1 MQSETNAYRLHKI
14 SPLFILFDNIK
25 KLIFPILIAL
35 LGSRGNSWE
44 LYALGFALII
54 SLFAIAQ
61 YRFYRYWLEGDK
73 IRVKEGIFFR
83 NVRQVP
89 YKKIQNLNL
98 VQSPLHRLFGVVKVQ
113 LESAS
118 GGKPEAVISV
128 IDMEA
133 VNLLKL
139 KINGEEEEREQEED
153 TGEVKD
159 SILSLSFG
167 EIVRYGMITNR
178 GIVAVAVFFGFMMQF
193 MDNQVERLVKSY
205 ISQFTQWID
214 GLISSVQIENGLLYF
229 SILTV
234 VGLIAAVIAL
244 WILSIAMALLKFH
257 GFMLIKAKDKLQA
270 TLGLLTRLQATI
282 PITRIQSLTIHE
294 SLLHR
299 WFKRIGITIETAG
312 GVNSDQQGVSMK
324 QVVPLAPNT
333 MRDELLKE
341 IQADVD
347 WNAIEWKGLH
357 PKGWRRVLKVM
368 LIIGLVVGLPTLL
381 YSIYAYPV
389 WLLVWGL
396 YSVYYSKA
404 YIRTAGYT
412 MNDEVIGFKDGVI
425 FSKCTFVRLPK
436 TQTIAVKESPFDRRH
451 RMASL
456 EVDTAGAMIGAH
468 HINIPYINLE
478 DALAIKSR
486 ISDKIK
492 GTQFKW

>member
-14 SPLFILFDNIK
+14 SPLFILLDNIK
-25 KLIFPILIAL
+25 KLIFPIVLAL
-35 LGSRGNSWE
+35 FSTRGSSWE
-44 LYALGFALII
+44 LFALGFALII
-54 SLFAIAQ
+54 SLGAIVQ

-89 YKKIQNLNL
+89 YKKIQNLNM

-128 IDMEA
+128 IDMPA
-133 VNLLKL
+133 VKLLKQ
-139 KINGEEEEREQEED
+139 KINGEEEEQQKEE
-153 TGEVKD
+153 TVEVRG

-178 GIVAVAVFFGFMMQF
+178 GIVAVAVFFGFVMQF
-193 MDNQVERLVKSY
+193 LDDQVERLFKSY

-214 GLISSVQIENGLLYF
+214 GLISSVEMENGWLYF
-229 SILTV
+229 TILTISAV
-234 VGLIAAVIAL
+234 VAAILVL
-244 WILSIAMALLKFH
+244 WLLSIVMALLKFH
-257 GFMLIKAKDKLQA
+257 GFVLIKAKDKLQA

-282 PITRIQSLTIHE
+282 PMTRIQSLTIHE

-324 QVVPLAPNT
+324 QVAPIAPNT
-333 MRDELLKE
+333 MRNQLLKD
-341 IQADVD
+341 IQDDVD
-347 WNAIEWKGLH
+347 WDAIEWKGLN

-368 LIIGLVVGLPTLL
+368 LLIGIAVGLPTLF
-381 YSIYAYPV
+381 YSVYAYPI
-389 WLLVWGL
+389 WLLIWGL

-412 MNDEVIGFKDGVI
+412 LNDQVIGFKDGVI

-436 TQTIAVKESPFDRRH
+436 TQTIAIKESPFDRRH

-456 EVDTAGAMIGAH
+456 EVDTAGTMVGAH
-468 HINIPYINLE
+468 HIDIPYINLE
-478 DALAIKSR
+478 DALAIKNR
-486 ISDKIK
+486 ISEQIK

>member
-44 LYALGFALII
+44 LYGLGFALII

-89 YKKIQNLNL
+89 YKKIQNLNM

-133 VNLLKL
+133 VNVLKQ
-139 KINGEEEEREQEED
+139 KINGEEQDQEEEIN
-153 TGEVKD
+153 EVKE
-159 SILSLSFG
+159 SIHSLSFG
-167 EIVRYGMITNR
+167 EIVRYAIITNR
-178 GIVAVAVFFGFMMQF
+178 GIVAVAIFFGFIMQF
-193 MDNQVERLVKSY
+193 MDNQIERLVKSY

-214 GLISSVQIENGLLYF
+214 GLISSVQMENGWLYF
-229 SILTV
+229 TVLTLVGIVAAIL
-234 VGLIAAVIAL
+234 AL
-244 WILSIAMALLKFH
+244 WLLSIAMALLKFY
-257 GFMLIKAKDKLQA
+257 GFVLIKVKDKLQA

-282 PITRIQSLTIHE
+282 PMTRIQSLTIHE

-312 GVNSDQQGVSMK
+312 GVNNEQQGVSMK
-324 QVVPLAPNT
+324 QVIPVAPNT
-333 MRDELLKE
+333 MREQLLKE
-341 IQADVD
+341 IQSDVD
-347 WNAIEWKGLH
+347 WDRIEWKGLN

-368 LIIGLVVGLPTLL
+368 LIIGLVIGLPTLL
-381 YSIYAYPV
+381 YSVYAYPV
-389 WLLVWGL
+389 WLFIWGL

-412 MNDEVIGFKDGVI
+412 LNDELIGFKDGVI

-456 EVDTAGAMIGAH
+456 EVDTAGTMVGAH
-468 HINIPYINLE
+468 HVDIPYINLDE
-478 DALAIKSR
+478 ALAIKNR

-492 GTQFKW
+492 GTKFKW

>member
-1 MQSETNAYRLHKI
+1 MQSDSNAHRLHKI

-25 KLIFPILIAL
+25 KLILPILVAL

-61 YRFYRYWLEGDK
+61 YRFYRYWLEGDR

-89 YKKIQNLNL
+89 YKKIQNLNM

-128 IDMEA
+128 IDMQA
-133 VNLLKL
+133 VNLLKQ
-139 KINGEEEEREQEED
+139 KINGEEEQQEKEQSEE
-153 TGEVKD
+153 GKD
-159 SILSLSFG
+159 SILSLPFG

-178 GIVAVAVFFGFMMQF
+178 GIVAVAIFFGFVMQF
-193 MDNQVERLVKSY
+193 MDNQVERLFKSY
-205 ISQFTQWID
+205 ISQFTQWVD
-214 GLISSVQIENGLLYF
+214 GLVSSVQMENGWLYF
-229 SILTV
+229 TVLTL
-234 VGLIAAVIAL
+234 VGIIAAILAL
-244 WILSIAMALLKFH
+244 WLLSIAMALLKFH
-257 GFMLIKAKDKLQA
+257 GFVLIKAKDKLQA

-282 PITRIQSLTIHE
+282 PMTRIQSLTIHE

-312 GVNSDQQGVSMK
+312 GVNNEQQGVSMK
-324 QVVPLAPNT
+324 QVIPVAPNT

-347 WNAIEWKGLH
+347 WGAIEWKGLN

-389 WLLVWGL
+389 WLLIWGL

-404 YIRTAGYT
+404 YIRTAGYSL
-412 MNDEVIGFKDGVI
+412 NDEVIGFKDGVI

-456 EVDTAGAMIGAH
+456 EVDTAGAMVGAH
-468 HINIPYINLE
+468 HINIPYINLD
-478 DALAIKSR
+478 DALAIKNS
-486 ISDKIK
+486 ISEKIK

>member
-1 MQSETNAYRLHKI
+1 MQSDTNGYRLHKI
-14 SPLFILFDNIK
+14 SPLFILFENIK
-25 KLIFPILIAL
+25 KLIFPIVLAL
-35 LGSRGNSWE
+35 FSTRGSSWE
-44 LYALGFALII
+44 LFALGFALFI
-54 SLFAIAQ
+54 SLGAIVQ

-118 GGKPEAVISV
+118 GGKPEAVINV
-128 IDMEA
+128 IGMAA
-133 VNLLKL
+133 VKELKQ
-139 KINGEEEEREQEED
+139 KINGEEEEPQAEEIA
-153 TGEVKD
+153 EPKD

-167 EIVRYGMITNR
+167 EIVRYGIITNR
-178 GIVAVAVFFGFMMQF
+178 GIVAVAVFMGFTMQF
-193 MDNQVERLVKSY
+193 LDDQIERLVKNY

-214 GLISSVQIENGLLYF
+214 GLISSVQIENGWLYF
-229 SILTV
+229 ALLTL
-234 VGLIAAVIAL
+234 VGVIAALLAL
-244 WILSIAMALLKFH
+244 WLLSIVMALLKFH
-257 GFMLIKAKDKLQA
+257 GFVLIKTKEKLQA

-282 PITRIQSLTIHE
+282 PMGRIQSLTIHE

-312 GVNSDQQGVSMK
+312 GVNNDQQGVSMK
-324 QVVPLAPNT
+324 QVAPIAPNT
-333 MRDELLKE
+333 MRTRLLKQ
-341 IQADVD
+341 IQEDVD
-347 WNAIEWKGLH
+347 WDAIEWKGLN

-368 LIIGLVVGLPTLL
+368 LIIGLVLGLPTIL
-381 YSIYAYPV
+381 YSIYVYPI
-389 WLLVWGL
+389 WLTVWGL

-412 MNDEVIGFKDGVI
+412 LNNQVIGFKDGVI

-456 EVDTAGAMIGAH
+456 EVDTAGAMVGAH
-468 HINIPYINLE
+468 HINIPYINLD
-478 DALAIKSR
+478 DALAIKNS